1 MSLYIFSFQDNP
13 SYIRKV
19 KKPPPNP
26 AESTEDRSTSFS
38 SDWRPIPVRKQFIPS
53 IQLPPKIAPSLNKT
67 NSAPAPREEL
77 VSTTTRVPVR
87 NKLPSVYKNNLNQ
100 VNHMN
105 YFTYKVTQNA
115 STTAH
120 DAQESRVK
128 ASFASAKLSKKP
140 VPKKVDGG
148 YQVYEYLD
156 EDTYTPKPTNFNVF
170 SPSVVRS
177 VPLYP
182 PLPYENTIKIDKK
195 KEITASFPR
204 KDVIKTRPM
213 LKSGA
218 KE

>member
-1 MSLYIFSFQDNP
+1 MYFSSQDNP

-19 KKPPPNP
+19 KKPPPKS

-53 IQLPPKIAPSLNKT
+53 VQISPKVIIRTNKT
-67 NSAPAPREEL
+67 KTSLAPREEL
-77 VSTTTRVPVR
+77 VSATTKAPLR

-115 STTAH
+115 STAN
-120 DAQESRVK
+120 DAQESRLK
-128 ASFASAKLSKKP
+128 ANFASAKLQKKP

-156 EDTYTPKPTNFNVF
+156 EDTYTPKPTNFNVL
-170 SPSVVRS
+170 SPSVVKS

-182 PLPYENTIKIDKK
+182 PLPFENTINIDQK
-195 KEITASFPR
+195 KEINSSSPG
-204 KDVIKTRPM
+204 KDLIKAKPI

>member
-1 MSLYIFSFQDNP
+1 M
-13 SYIRKV
+13 
-19 KKPPPNP
+19 KKPPPKSV
-26 AESTEDRSTSFS
+26 ESDENRSTSFS
-38 SDWRPIPVRKQFIPS
+38 SDWRPIPVRKQFVPS
-53 IQLPPKIAPSLNKT
+53 IQLPPKISPSLNKT
-67 NSAPAPREEL
+67 KSAPAPQAI
-77 VSTTTRVPVR
+77 STTKVPVR
-87 NKLPSVYKNNLNQ
+87 NKLPTVYKNNLNQ

-115 STTAH
+115 STTAN
-120 DAQESRVK
+120 DGQESRIK
-128 ASFASAKLSKKP
+128 ASFASAKLPKKP

-182 PLPYENTIKIDKK
+182 PLPLENTINVDKK
-195 KEITASFPR
+195 KEITTSFPG
-204 KDVIKTRPM
+204 KDVIKVRPI